1 MRKWMFGGI
10 FVLFGVF
17 LTYAI
22 INSARRQNDAAK
34 RFRPVEAY
42 VVASRVAS
50 SRSGS
55 GTTRTT
61 TYRPEITYRYTVD
74 GREYTSRT
82 YHFMGVGQG
91 SHAAA
96 AGIVDRYPV
105 GGKVTAYYDP
115 RRPSVAILDPT
126 RVDVTAIYIGAAT
139 VWVFAGGMVAFFVF
153 RGRRRGSG
161 SNSPR
166 MVRDASTNA
175 NPYATLTDEDFAA
188 GPRSSIPAGER

>member
-1 MRKWMFGGI
+1 MAKWMFGGV

-17 LTYAI
+17 FTYAI
-22 INSARRQNDAAK
+22 LNSARRQNDAAN

-50 SRSGS
+50 SSSGS
-55 GTTRTT
+55 GTNRTT
-61 TYRPEITYRYTVD
+61 SYRPEITYRYIVD

-82 YHFMGVGQG
+82 YHFMGIGQG

-96 AGIVDRYPV
+96 AGIVNRYPV

-115 RRPSVAILDPT
+115 QRPSVAILDPT
-126 RVDVTAIYIGAAT
+126 PVDVTAIYIGAAA
-139 VWVFAGGMVAFFVF
+139 VWMFAGGVVAFFVF

-175 NPYATLTDEDFAA
+175 NPYATLTDEDFT
-188 GPRSSIPAGER
+188 GSPRSPTPVGDR